1 MCDHLSPTH
10 GSLAFWHI
18 ASLMHGD
25 KYRTDGEGVQ
35 VATHMS
41 TFSDFFTTSD
51 PRLQRCCSSCASSG
65 HAFDGPW
72 PSLRKKRVCCAL
84 LWWNMVES
92 FPTILSFGTGV
103 FSLLLPSSVCV
114 CVCSVVAS
122 MCIRCMLSACC
133 LCLRTWGTV
142 LVSEWLVTIVRNVC
156 HTQTAEPAT
165 WSHESHPARP
175 HRRRSERILNTCV
188 FRLWITCLKPKLKGC
203 VPMSLWANWFG
214 IQHWETLSFVVT
226 LKPPNPL
233 LDLSWPT
240 STNVPMRKIDWL
252 WSASGCLAKCISV
265 RDVDG
270 HQSFVP
276 RMPYGNIWE
285 WHWHHCS
292 LYYCTC
298 CNDSSHLI
306 TSWKV
311 VDREYTWI

>member
-1 MCDHLSPTH
+1 MCF
-10 GSLAFWHI
+10 FW
-18 ASLMHGD
+18 
-25 KYRTDGEGVQ
+25 
-35 VATHMS
+35 
-41 TFSDFFTTSD
+41 
-51 PRLQRCCSSCASSG
+51 PRLWR
-65 HAFDGPW
+65 
-72 PSLRKKRVCCAL
+72 AL
-84 LWWNMVES
+84 TIAAEKTGLLCLALVKHGG
-92 FPTILSFGTGV
+92 ILSDNPFLWDRCV
-103 FSLLLPSSVCV
+103 FPSPSKQCV

-233 LDLSWPT
+233 LDMSWPT